1 VTLDLKKNIRSSSR
15 LLCYCVAFLCIVTS
29 SQSFYSVKMVPP
41 VEMPML
47 QTRVRQTITP
57 YLPPPVIRGIQQ
69 IDAQLLDTVG
79 PEASVTILS
88 TLLVGWLTI
97 SIVRFLSS
105 RVGRGKGRA
114 IADEDE
120 DHVLSGSSLKK
131 VVDYDATVLLCGP
144 TKAGKTRLYYQM
156 CYREKNMPTVMSIKA
171 NVGLSKPAVV
181 ATTEDDTKES
191 SSPKEPVIRYM
202 DWPGH
207 ASLDD
212 PALKQVLQSQP
223 RIVLVLDA
231 TQPAAPAA
239 DTLDELLSLYASR
252 PKKSTKTI
260 PIFVACHKKDFPKAK
275 NWRRCKI
282 QIRTELER
290 LLSVRQGSE
299 DLTSWWPKGEALD
312 LEKLPGGIQ
321 LHFAST
327 TCESTG
333 CPELEHFCRT
343 GELPAEEAS

>member
-1 VTLDLKKNIRSSSR
+1 
-15 LLCYCVAFLCIVTS
+15 
-29 SQSFYSVKMVPP
+29 
-41 VEMPML
+41 ML
-47 QTRVRQTITP
+47 QTRVRQAVTP
-57 YLPPPVIRGIQQ
+57 YLPPPVIRGVQE
-69 IDAQLLDTVG
+69 IDAKLLDTVG
-79 PEASVTILS
+79 PEASVTILL
-88 TLLVGWLTI
+88 TLLVGWLTL
-97 SIVRFLSS
+97 SILRFLSS
-105 RVGRGKGRA
+105 RVGRGKGGRA

-144 TKAGKTRLYYQM
+144 TKAGKTRLYYQL
-156 CYREKNMPTVMSIKA
+156 CYRAKNMPTVMSIKA
-171 NVGLSKPAVV
+171 NVGLSKPAAAA
-181 ATTEDDTKES
+181 ATTDDAKES
-191 SSPKEPVIRYM
+191 ASPKEPVIRYM

-239 DTLDELLSLYASR
+239 DTLDQLLTVYASNDNK
-252 PKKSTKTI
+252 KKSTQTI

-299 DLTSWWPKGEALD
+299 DPSWWPTGEALD
-312 LEKLPGGIQ
+312 LEKLPGGVR

-327 TCESTG
+327 TCEGTG
-333 CPELEHFCRT
+333 CPELERFCRT